1 MIRIIAVF
9 DNVEVEKV
17 LTIVLLNIQVF
28 NLKACTFIKNSMM
41 VSFLHERLFHQNVLT
56 RVSSYWPMLI
66 FSVTIGQ
73 N

>member
-9 DNVEVEKV
+9 DNVGVEKV

-28 NLKACTFIKNSMM
+28 NLKAGTFIKNRMM
-41 VSFLHERLFHQNVLT
+41 VSFLHERLFHQNVFS